1 MQCADA
7 AVESVNSDIAYDYI
21 RQRILT
27 GDYPP
32 GHALTTSQLAEE
44 IKVSR
49 TPVRDA
55 LRQLESDGLVT
66 IRPHYGARVK
76 TMEFSEFREMCVV
89 RLALESHAA
98 GLAAESRTEAELR
111 EIRLA
116 LEAMRGLTEQ
126 ILSGASEQQLLQD
139 LVREDIRF
147 HIAILT
153 AAKNSLM
160 KKEILR
166 LHLIN
171 RIVAAQG
178 GAARNFEDKD
188 ESVENRRNV
197 LAEHEAI
204 YAAIARADVDGA
216 KSTMTRHIQTIINK
230 QVYLLDRAGSR
241 RVPVAL
247 TEEELSYTP

>member
-1 MQCADA
+1 MD
-7 AVESVNSDIAYDYI
+7 SVNSDIAYDHI
-21 RQRILT
+21 RQRILSGQFT
-27 GDYPP
+27 P
-32 GHALTTSQLAEE
+32 GQTLTTNQLAQE

-76 TMEFSEFREMCVV
+76 SMDFTEFREMCVM

-98 GLAAESRTEAELR
+98 GLAAGSRTEAELR

-116 LEAMRGLTEQ
+116 LEAMRKLTAQ
-126 ILSGASEQQLLQD
+126 ILADDGDPA
-139 LVREDIRF
+139 LVQHLIREDIRF

-153 AAKNSLM
+153 AAKNALM

-166 LHLIN
+166 LHLLN

-178 GAARNFEDKD
+178 GAARNFEDKE
-188 ESVENRRNV
+188 ESAENRRNV

-204 YAAIARADVDGA
+204 YAAIAQGDADSA
-216 KSTMTRHIQTIINK
+216 KNAMSRHIQTIINK
-230 QVYLLDRAGSR
+230 QVFLLERAGSM
-241 RVPVAL
+241 RVATEL
-247 TEEELSYTP
+247 TEEELSYSP

>member
-1 MQCADA
+1 M
-7 AVESVNSDIAYDYI
+7 ESVNSDIAYDYI
-21 RQRILT
+21 RQRILS
-27 GDYPP
+27 GQYAP
-32 GHALTTSQLAEE
+32 GQTLTTNQLALE

-66 IRPHYGARVK
+66 IRAHFGARVK
-76 TMEFSEFREMCVV
+76 AMDFTEFREMCVM

-116 LEAMRGLTEQ
+116 LDEMRKLTAQ
-126 ILSGASEQQLLQD
+126 ILAGDGDPLLVQH
-139 LVREDIRF
+139 LIREDIRF
-147 HIAILT
+147 HIAVLT

-166 LHLIN
+166 LHLLN

-178 GAARNFEDKD
+178 GAARNFDDKQ
-188 ESVENRRNV
+188 ESAENRRSV

-204 YAAIARADVDGA
+204 HSAIAAGDADGA
-216 KSTMTRHIQTIINK
+216 KHAMSRHIQTIINK
-230 QVYLLDRAGSR
+230 QVLLLERAGSMR
-241 RVPVAL
+241 TATEL
-247 TEEELSYTP
+247 TEEELAYSP

>member
-1 MQCADA
+1 M
-7 AVESVNSDIAYDYI
+7 ESVNSDIAYDYI
-21 RQRILT
+21 RQRILS
-27 GDYPP
+27 GEYPP
-32 GHALTTSQLAEE
+32 GHALTTSQLADE

-76 TMEFSEFREMCVV
+76 TMDFTEFREMCVM

-98 GLAAESRTEAELR
+98 GLAAESRTEAELC
-111 EIRLA
+111 ELRLA
-116 LEAMRGLTEQ
+116 LEEMRKLTAQIVAGENEQ
-126 ILSGASEQQLLQD
+126 RVIQH

-153 AAKNSLM
+153 AAKNAVM

-166 LHLIN
+166 LHLLN

-188 ESVENRRNV
+188 ESTENRRSV
-197 LAEHEAI
+197 LQEHEAI
-204 YAAIARADVDGA
+204 YAAIAAGDVDGA
-216 KSTMTRHIQTIINK
+216 KSAMTRHIQTIVNK
-230 QVYLLDRAGSR
+230 QVFLLERAGSMR
-241 RVPVAL
+241 SATEL

>member
-1 MQCADA
+1 M
-7 AVESVNSDIAYDYI
+7 ESVNSDIAYDYI
-21 RQRILT
+21 RQRVLS
-27 GDYPP
+27 GQYAP
-32 GHALTTSQLAEE
+32 GQTLATNQLALE

-76 TMEFSEFREMCVV
+76 SMDFEEFREMCVM

-116 LEAMRGLTEQ
+116 LEEMRKRTAQ
-126 ILSGASEQQLLQD
+126 ILAGDAEPA
-139 LVREDIRF
+139 LVQHLIHEDIRF

-166 LHLIN
+166 LHLLN

-178 GAARNFEDKD
+178 GAARNFDDKQ
-188 ESVENRRNV
+188 ESAENRRNV

-204 YAAIARADVDGA
+204 YAAIAAGDADGA
-216 KSTMTRHIQTIINK
+216 KNAMSRHIQIIINK
-230 QVYLLDRAGSR
+230 QVFLLERAGSMR
-241 RVPVAL
+241 TATAM
-247 TEEELSYTP
+247 TEEELSYSP